1 MLAAFIHDHL
11 RICHFHFLWRT
22 VPLAN
27 KTPGISWRSSLP
39 QGGCNVKDF
48 KCWSGRSWLGNSG
61 QRCQGNVTE
70 MVFEAAPTVSLKASD
85 TGFPCRHKEKMEAKR
100 ADRRCPKHI
109 HQRASLQW
117 PETSRCPKIPG
128 GIQIHSRQSL
138 VMRLSYLSWPPIKAL
153 ATPQRTAPKAISYK
167 GHKIS

>member
-48 KCWSGRSWLGNSG
+48 KRWSGRSWLGNSG

-117 PETSRCPKIPG
+117 PELLGVRKFLVAFRFIQDNPSSCDYPIYPG
-128 GIQIHSRQSL
+128 HPSKLWQLRKEQHRK
-138 VMRLSYLSWPPIKAL
+138 LS
-153 ATPQRTAPKAISYK
+153 AIK